1 MRDELGVLL
10 VEDEKGEV
18 SVQLFADPT
27 KAREIF
33 QQLTGDKQ
41 LRATFL
47 VVDWKKKSVEAR
59 AKELPVSLEG
69 ERPDGWK
76 VGVGPIF
83 FVKPFGIQ
91 ASGGDIGVKS
101 KEKTGE

>member
-18 SVQLFADPT
+18 SVQLFADPA
-27 KAREIF
+27 KAREVF
-33 QQLTGDKQ
+33 QQLTDDKR

-47 VVDWKKKSVEAR
+47 VVDWKKKSVEALT
-59 AKELPVSLEG
+59 KELPESLEG

-91 ASGGDIGVKS
+91 ASGGDIRADK
-101 KEKTGE
+101 KEK

>member
-18 SVQLFADPT
+18 SVQLFADPV

-33 QQLTGDKQ
+33 QQLTDARR

-47 VVDWKKKSVEAR
+47 VVNWKGKTVEALAR
-59 AKELPVSLEG
+59 ELPVSLEG

-83 FVKPFGIQ
+83 SVEAAGKR
-91 ASGGDIGVKS
+91 ASGGDIRVES
-101 KEKTGE
+101 KE

>member
-10 VEDEKGEV
+10 VEDEKGEM
-18 SVQLFADPT
+18 SVQLFADPA
-27 KAREIF
+27 KASEIF
-33 QQLTGDKQ
+33 QQLTGDKR

-47 VVDWKKKSVEAR
+47 VVNWKGKSVEAL

-91 ASGGDIGVKS
+91 ASSGDIRADK
-101 KEKTGE
+101 KEK